1 MMETKAAVD
10 RQDTRLARAS
20 QALYLQEVAQPYSDE
35 QVDLDRGQLV
45 RLAYRFLWNWHD
57 AEDAVQ
63 DALALAEQKRS
74 QLKDQAKWPFWVR
87 RIVIQ
92 QCHLQRR
99 RSTRWGVL
107 RARLKQR
114 IKARQHQSSGDLG
127 TAELSRLVK
136 ELIASLPERQQ
147 TAVVLRH
154 LEQMDYS
161 AIAAVMQIAESTVR
175 VHVRAG
181 REALRKAILK
191 RYPEWAESIND

>member
-1 MMETKAAVD
+1 METKATVD

-20 QALYLQEVAQPYSDE
+20 QALYLQEVRQSCGGE

-63 DALALAEQKRS
+63 DALVLAEQKRS
-74 QLKDQAKWPFWVR
+74 QLKDQAKWQFWVR

-92 QCHLQRR
+92 QSHLQRR
-99 RSTRWGVL
+99 RGARWGAVW
-107 RARLKQR
+107 ARLKHQFG
-114 IKARQHQSSGDLG
+114 ARQHQSSGDLG
-127 TAELSRLVK
+127 TTELSRIVR

-147 TAVVLRH
+147 TALVLRH
-154 LEQMDYS
+154 LEQMEYPS
-161 AIAAVMQIAESTVR
+161 IAAVMQIAESTVR
-175 VHVRAG
+175 VHVRAA

-191 RYPEWAESIND
+191 RYPQWAESIDD